1 MIDWVIGMKVIVL
14 GCGMIGSVIA
24 RDFSGSVD
32 CEITVAD
39 RDLRRAERTASA
51 IGGAAWTRI
60 DTTDKPD
67 LVEKLGAFD
76 LVLGALPGD
85 FGYVALEAAVEAG
98 VDMVDVSFTPENP
111 LELDGEAQRAG
122 ITVIPDC
129 GVAPGLSNMLVGHA
143 CSRLERVRDIHIM
156 VGGIPETPVPPL
168 GYTVTW
174 SAEGLIDE
182 YVRPAS
188 IVEGGRV
195 VEVPALSGLEEID
208 FPGVGRL
215 EAFYT
220 DGLRTLVGSFPGV
233 ENMWEKTLRYP
244 GHIESIRLLRTLG
257 FFDDE
262 PVRVGDSP
270 VSPRLVTARL
280 LERTLR
286 MPDVGDLLA
295 MVIEVRGEA
304 EGYRFH
310 ILDRHDREAG
320 VSAMAR
326 TTGYTASIVAG
337 MLARGEVEGKGV
349 LPAERLGMDRGV
361 AEGVLARLRE
371 RGVVVTETPL

>member
-1 MIDWVIGMKVIVL
+1 MKVIVL
-14 GCGMIGSVIA
+14 GCGMIGSVMA
-24 RDFSGSVD
+24 RDFSASVD
-32 CEITVAD
+32 CEITLAD
-39 RDLRRAERTASA
+39 RDLKRAEKAASA
-51 IGGAAWTRI
+51 IRGAAWTRI
-60 DTTDKPD
+60 DSTDKPG
-67 LVEKLGAFD
+67 LIEKLGDFD

-98 VDMVDVSFTPENP
+98 VDMVDVSFTPESP
-111 LELDGEAQRAG
+111 LELDGAARGAG
-122 ITVIPDC
+122 VTVIPDC
-129 GVAPGLSNMLVGHA
+129 GVAPGLSNMLVGYA

-244 GHIESIRLLRTLG
+244 GHIESIRLLRSLG

-262 PVRVGDSP
+262 PVKVGDSP

-286 MPDVGDLLA
+286 MPEVGDLLA
-295 MVIEVRGEA
+295 MVIEVRGE
-304 EGYRFH
+304 GGGFRFH
-310 ILDRHDREAG
+310 ILDRHDRETG

-337 MLARGEVEGKGV
+337 MLARGEIQGKGV
-349 LPAERLGMDRGV
+349 MPAERLGMDQAV

>member
-1 MIDWVIGMKVIVL
+1 MVERVYGMKVIVL
-14 GCGMIGSVIA
+14 GCGMIGSVMA
-24 RDFSGSVD
+24 RDFSASVD
-32 CEITVAD
+32 CEITLAD
-39 RDLRRAERTASA
+39 RDLERAERAASA
-51 IGGAAWTRI
+51 IGEAAWTSV
-60 DTTDKPD
+60 DSTDKPG
-67 LVEKLGAFD
+67 LVEKLGDFD

-85 FGYVALEAAVEAG
+85 FGYVALEAAVKAG
-98 VDMVDVSFTPENP
+98 VNMVDVSFTPENP
-111 LELDGEAQRAG
+111 LELDGAARNAG

-129 GVAPGLSNMLVGHA
+129 GVAPGLSNMLVGYA
-143 CSRLERVRDIHIM
+143 YSRLERVRDIHIM

-182 YVRPAS
+182 YVRPAR
-188 IVEGGRV
+188 IIKGGSV

-244 GHIESIRLLRTLG
+244 GHIESIRLIRSLG

-286 MPDVGDLLA
+286 MLEVGDLLA
-295 MVIEVRGEA
+295 MVIEVSGKGG
-304 EGYRFH
+304 GYRFH
-310 ILDRHDREAG
+310 ILDRHDRETK

-337 MLARGEVEGKGV
+337 ILARGEIEGKGI
-349 LPAERLGMDRGV
+349 LPTERLGMDRAV
-361 AEGVLARLRE
+361 AEDVLARLRE
-371 RGVVVTETPL
+371 RGIVVAETPL

>member
-1 MIDWVIGMKVIVL
+1 MVEWVYGMKVIVL
-14 GCGMIGSVIA
+14 GCGMIGSVMA
-24 RDFSGSVD
+24 RDFSASVD
-32 CEITVAD
+32 CEITLAD
-39 RDLRRAERTASA
+39 RDLKRAEKAASA
-51 IGGAAWTRI
+51 IRGSAWTRI
-60 DTTDKPD
+60 DSTDKPG
-67 LVEKLGAFD
+67 LIEKLGDFD

-98 VDMVDVSFTPENP
+98 VDMVDVSFTPESP
-111 LELDGEAQRAG
+111 LELDSAARGAG
-122 ITVIPDC
+122 VTVIPDC
-129 GVAPGLSNMLVGHA
+129 GVAPGLSNMLVGYA
-143 CSRLERVRDIHIM
+143 CSRLESVRDIHIM

-244 GHIESIRLLRTLG
+244 GHIESIRLLRSLG

-286 MPDVGDLLA
+286 MPEVGDLLA
-295 MVIEVRGEA
+295 MVIEVRGEGG
-304 EGYRFH
+304 GYRFH
-310 ILDRHDREAG
+310 ILDRHDRETG

-326 TTGYTASIVAG
+326 TTGYTASIVAR
-337 MLARGEVEGKGV
+337 MLSRGEIQGKGV
-349 LPAERLGMDRGV
+349 LPAERLGMDQTV